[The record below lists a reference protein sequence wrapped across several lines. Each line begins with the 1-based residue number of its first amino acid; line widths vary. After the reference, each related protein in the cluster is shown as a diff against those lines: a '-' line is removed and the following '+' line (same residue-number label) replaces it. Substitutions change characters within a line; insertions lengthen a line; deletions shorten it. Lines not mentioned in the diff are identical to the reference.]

1 MKHCLK
7 GGQGD
12 YDVCWHVT
20 DFCTCKCLECQL
32 STETME
38 KTQLRHGPRKWIR
51 ISFNSSKQKSSKGKC
66 KMGPEEKDESDLI
79 AGVDEDPETGYL
91 VEEENEPGL
100 NNDFDW
106 AGGD

>member
-38 KTQLRHGPRKWIR
+38 KTQLRARATEMDPDLFQFIKTEIL
-51 ISFNSSKQKSSKGKC
+51 KGK
-66 KMGPEEKDESDLI
+66 M
-79 AGVDEDPETGYL
+79 
-91 VEEENEPGL
+91 
-100 NNDFDW
+100 
-106 AGGD
+106 